1 MVKHYRGSYH
11 TEYFPKTASTA
22 FTFNDMVTV
31 ASTAAGAG
39 TLKKA
44 SATDTEVYGI
54 IQRPIASTDD
64 DYASTTMVPV
74 LVGDTDTEFE
84 FDVSTGTAATSD
96 IGEYIDLDDENSVDV
111 DAYTLGVVKVT
122 GILSTTK
129 IIGKFTKKSGKEV
142 PITA

>member
-11 TEYFPKTASTA
+11 TEYFHKTASTA
-22 FTFNDMVTV
+22 FAFNDMVTV
-31 ASTAAGAG
+31 LSTDAG
-39 TLKKA
+39 TGVLKKA
-44 SATDTEVYGI
+44 AAADTEIYGL

-64 DYASTTMVPV
+64 DYASTTLVPV

-84 FDVSTGTAATSD
+84 FDVSTGTAATAD
-96 IGEYIDLDDENSVDV
+96 IGQYIDIDDENSVDV
-111 DAYTLGVVKVT
+111 DAFTLGVIKVT

-129 IIGKFTKKSGKEV
+129 IIGKFTKKSGKAT